1 MTLTGN
7 SYCDMTLFMTQ
18 LYAKTLLK
26 NHQKCPS
33 RIAFLP
39 RYRLWPPDFFF
50 RSPHNIR
57 RSLAGTHGPMSW
69 CPMISSATLLFLQF
83 ATATYSAW
91 WFFATPLKND
101 GMRKRQLGWW
111 FHSQCMES
119 HNPVMFQSPSTS
131 IYIIGAALY
140 TLAKCSE
147 ASLEHPEIRQ
157 PHVSFRTSCISC
169 DHRSSLSHRGA
180 LWQTNGMML
189 GCEKDAKNMNNFPS
203 LKCFMMFHVHSF
215 ILPFQLWQFEAPHGE
230 GFFSLHFF
238 RAWNASSFLWSS
250 KAPVAFRIFPNDPTA
265 QPSKQNSCTIGPWS
279 YGTAEKTF
287 PLVFEQEK
295 VCDKKERYFSRHH
308 SKIDYLAQNRKSSPA
323 YTDGEPH
330 ELQTGMIKIPL
341 NFFVT
346 VLSLNLQTSQ
356 KTFSTLK
363 RNSSPLLFS
372 SLEKD
377 DESTHLPTP
386 RASRSWIC
394 CCSSSSLEGTS

>member
-1 MTLTGN
+1 MTLLVLGN
-7 SYCDMTLFMTQ
+7 SYCDMTLLRFPS
-18 LYAKTLLK
+18 K

-57 RSLAGTHGPMSW
+57 RSLAGTHGPMS
-69 CPMISSATLLFLQF
+69 
-83 ATATYSAW
+83 W

-140 TLAKCSE
+140 TLLKCSE

-215 ILPFQLWQFEAPHGE
+215 NVPFQLWLFEAPHGE

-250 KAPVAFRIFPNDPTA
+250 KAPVAFRIFPNDPMA

-279 YGTAEKTF
+279 DGTAEKTF

-346 VLSLNLQTSQ
+346 VLRSLKS
-356 KTFSTLK
+356 
-363 RNSSPLLFS
+363 
-372 SLEKD
+372 
-377 DESTHLPTP
+377 
-386 RASRSWIC
+386 
-394 CCSSSSLEGTS
+394 